1 MPFEPF
7 NRRQLITLLGGGA
20 AAAWPLAA
28 RAQGSTKRPVVAWL
42 GLGTQP
48 GSSVFVDAFMQ
59 GMRELGYSE
68 GRDFEIVYRFANGYI
83 EQLAILADEVV
94 RLHPAV
100 ILAAASGPAV
110 AAKKATATIPIV
122 TPALADAVHLGLVAS
137 EARPGGNVT
146 GIAPYVAGLP
156 AKQMELAREVVPG
169 AARIGVLANSSDPK
183 APPQLQELEAAGHE
197 LGVKVAVADVRLPDG
212 LDGAFQA
219 FAQQR
224 VDVLIVLQTSML
236 LTERR
241 RIAELAATTRLPT
254 IYGYREHV
262 DDGGLI
268 SYGVDLRACFRRGA
282 YYVQKIL
289 SGVAPGD
296 LPVEF
301 PTKLELVVNLKTA
314 RTLGLEMPPLLLA
327 RADDVIE

>member
-1 MPFEPF
+1 M
-7 NRRQLITLLGGGA
+7 NRRIVITLLGG
-20 AAAWPLAA
+20 AAAWPIMA
-28 RAQGSTKRPVVAWL
+28 RAQGSTKRPIVAWL
-42 GLGTQP
+42 GLGTQS
-48 GSSVFVDAFMQ
+48 GSSVFVDAFLQ
-59 GMRELGYSE
+59 GMRELGYAE
-68 GRDFEIVYRFANGYI
+68 DRNFDFVYRFAGGYI
-83 EQLAILADEVV
+83 EQLATLAEEVV

-122 TPALADAVHLGLVAS
+122 TPALADAVHLGLIAS

-183 APPQLQELEAAGHE
+183 APPQLQELEAAGQE
-197 LGVKVAVADVRLPDG
+197 LGVKVAVADVPTPDD
-212 LDGAFQA
+212 LDRAFQVL
-219 FAQQR
+219 AQQR

-241 RIAELAATTRLPT
+241 RIAELAAATRLPT

-289 SGVAPGD
+289 NGVAPSD

-314 RTLGLEMPPLLLA
+314 RALDLEMPPLLLA
-327 RADDVIE
+327 RADEVIE